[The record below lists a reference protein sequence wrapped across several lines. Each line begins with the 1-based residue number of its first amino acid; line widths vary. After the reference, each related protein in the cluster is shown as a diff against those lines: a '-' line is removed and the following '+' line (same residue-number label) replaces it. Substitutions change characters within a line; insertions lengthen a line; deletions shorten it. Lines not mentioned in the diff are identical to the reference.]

1 MQIRKGYKYRLK
13 TNRTTGTQFVRFA
26 GACRFVWNKIL
37 ALNEGRYRAGVPRL
51 SYNDAAALVAW
62 WKESEECGWLKHV
75 HSQVLQQCLKDLERA
90 YANLFAGRTAP
101 PRSRKKFLSDSFRYP
116 QGFKLDGRM
125 VYLPMVGWVE
135 FWESRPLEGTI
146 KNVTVSRQGRHWF
159 VAFQV
164 ELEIP
169 APVHPATAA
178 VGIDLGIATFAA
190 TSDGALHPPLHA
202 YRCVEKKK
210 ARMQRRLA
218 GMVKY
223 SCNWKKQQRR
233 IAKLDIRTANC
244 RADFLHKLSTDTSK
258 NHAVICLEDLQVRHM
273 SRSAQGTME
282 EPGHNVAAKSGLN
295 KAILDQGW
303 GTFRRMLEYKQTWRG
318 GEVIA
323 VNPRYTSQT
332 CPECGHVAKENRV
345 QQALFSCVA
354 CGYTYHADVVAAKN
368 ILALGHRE
376 RLNAFAHPQGVPGLT
391 VLEGGEDVN
400 SAKQMPSAAV

>member
-13 TNRTTGTQFVRFA
+13 TNRSTGAQFIRFA
-26 GACRFVWNKIL
+26 GACRFVWNKLLSI
-37 ALNEGRYRAGVPRL
+37 NEHRYVAGVPRL
-51 SYNDAAALVAW
+51 SYAQACELLAW
-62 WKESEECGWLKHV
+62 WKQSEEYGWLSQV
-75 HSQVLQQCLKDLERA
+75 HSQVLQQCLKDLDRA
-90 YANLFAGRTAP
+90 YANCFAGRTAP
-101 PRSRKKFLSDSFRYP
+101 PQYRKKFLSDSFRYP

-135 FWESRPLEGTI
+135 FWESRPLDGTI

-164 ELEIP
+164 ELELP
-169 APVHPATAA
+169 DPVHPATAA

-190 TSDGALHPPLHA
+190 TSDGDLHPPLNA
-202 YRCVEKKK
+202 YRRVEKKK

-233 IAKLDIRTANC
+233 IAQLDIRIAHC
-244 RADFLHKLSTDTSK
+244 RHDFLHKLSTETSK
-258 NHAVICLEDLQVRHM
+258 NHAVIVIEDLQVQNM
-273 SRSAQGTME
+273 SRSAKGTVD
-282 EPGHNVAAKSGLN
+282 EPGEQVAQKAGLN

-303 GTFRRMLEYKQTWRG
+303 GMFRRMLEYKQVWQG
-318 GEVIA
+318 GEMIA
-323 VNPRYTSQT
+323 VNPRYTSQM
-332 CPECGHVAKENRV
+332 CPECGHVAKANRV

-376 RLNAFAHPQGVPGLT
+376 RLNARSPR
-391 VLEGGEDVN
+391 
-400 SAKQMPSAAV
+400 